1 MESAVIFQQKVHSGS
16 HRLDLLSS
24 QSFALSDQVRMQ
36 KGISFE
42 KFSFHVEFSF
52 CLIGR
57 VCMPIKGRKG
67 GRGAKNLQLAPCRLP
82 SAHCAQFEAGI
93 VFCNVIKAQ
102 PFSRAFPQKQRSI
115 ENKYKLLDL
124 IYHGF
129 SHILC
134 NNAVSTMMRIAF
146 SSSPTFLTIG
156 KTQGVFSNYEGAPEI
171 NSI

>member
-42 KFSFHVEFSF
+42 KLSFHVEFSF

-67 GRGAKNLQLAPCRLP
+67 GRGAKTFNLHHAGCPVHTVHSLKRELFFAMLLKPNL
-82 SAHCAQFEAGI
+82 SAELSH
-93 VFCNVIKAQ
+93 
-102 PFSRAFPQKQRSI
+102 RS
-115 ENKYKLLDL
+115 K
-124 IYHGF
+124 G
-129 SHILC
+129 
-134 NNAVSTMMRIAF
+134 
-146 SSSPTFLTIG
+146 
-156 KTQGVFSNYEGAPEI
+156 Q
-171 NSI
+171 